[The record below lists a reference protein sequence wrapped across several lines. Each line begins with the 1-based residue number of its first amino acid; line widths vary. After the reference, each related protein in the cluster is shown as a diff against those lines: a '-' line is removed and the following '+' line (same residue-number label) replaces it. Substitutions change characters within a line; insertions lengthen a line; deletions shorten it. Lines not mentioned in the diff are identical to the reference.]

1 MRADRQTTLIL
12 RRFRVPFAVRTMSD
26 LLGKFFGKDKDKDKQ
41 GGKSRDKSPAV
52 GDRPASGA
60 GTSASAQGN
69 SAAEFCTLSVVTRL
83 LL

>member
-12 RRFRVPFAVRTMSD
+12 RRFRVPFAVCTMSD
-26 LLGKFFGKDKDKDKQ
+26 LLGKFFGKDKDKQ